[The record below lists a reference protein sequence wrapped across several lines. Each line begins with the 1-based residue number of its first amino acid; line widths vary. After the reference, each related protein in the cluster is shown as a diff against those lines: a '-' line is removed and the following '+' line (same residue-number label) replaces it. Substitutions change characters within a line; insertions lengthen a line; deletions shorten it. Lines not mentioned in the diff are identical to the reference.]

1 VRLTPGGDRQIADGS
16 RPYDE
21 PYSEANIRAVVELE
35 REALSRRSPAER
47 LSDTIIRSLGSS
59 TFLIVHVLWFAFWLL
74 AGLGNIPGLPAFDPF
89 PFAFLTMV
97 VSLEAIFLAIF
108 VLISQ
113 NRMARLA
120 DHRAHLDLQI
130 NLLAEQEITTTLKFV
145 QEIRAH
151 LGIDGGRQA
160 VELERLLKPTDVQQ
174 LSTELTEQLPNE

>member
-1 VRLTPGGDRQIADGS
+1 
-16 RPYDE
+16 
-21 PYSEANIRAVVELE
+21 
-35 REALSRRSPAER
+35 
-47 LSDTIIRSLGSS
+47 
-59 TFLIVHVLWFAFWLL
+59 
-74 AGLGNIPGLPAFDPF
+74 
-89 PFAFLTMV
+89 MV